1 MRALNQYIL
10 FEFRRFFSN
19 IKLVIIFFVS
29 PLLATA
35 VFALFAYQSP
45 KNINIALVAVNDDGL
60 TNQIVSQIET
70 NELFKVHSTDSLDS
84 AKEMLKKGEA
94 KTIINIDI
102 YDDKGTIQII
112 EDPRYPEVQGKVK
125 EEVTTSVKEILKNTI
140 SESAKLTAKAQYQQA
155 IDEKFVQ
162 FTDGILGQDADTPLS
177 STINSELDKI
187 KNETISEINAQVDD
201 AITENLESSK
211 EELSN
216 VLTDKI
222 TTEFGDFSSTLI
234 EALPPG
240 DVANTIASQLAAYRD
255 ELLTEIESTIA
266 AEMASQMDVF
276 KAKIKEELIAT
287 VNSKFYNYK
296 NRLSPSNPSSPIY
309 QAIKDEI
316 ETFKADLKDEEV
328 DIAINTE
335 PIELASEEY
344 LPKEIRYF
352 DRYSSGAIPLVIVLI
367 FLLKAATSLSQDRES
382 GVLERLFSTPAK
394 RAKVMLAKI
403 ISNVLIGSFSLV
415 AIIIMLKFAF
425 GAALGNWG
433 LVFLIAFIIAIVS
446 VSMGMLIS
454 VITRDL
460 PSSIQF
466 AFYTFFMIVLTS
478 EFFFAKENIHPY
490 FSFATKINP
499 LTYAI
504 SALRKVNLFNWG
516 FREIWFELAIM
527 MGFAIT
533 YSIVAIVL
541 VSREKK

>member
-10 FEFRRFFSN
+10 FELRRFFRN
-19 IKLVIIFFVS
+19 IKLVIIFFIS

-45 KNINIALVAVNDDGL
+45 NNINIALVTENDNSL
-60 TNQIVSQIET
+60 TSEIVSKIET
-70 NELFKVHSTDSLDS
+70 SELFHIHSAETLDQ

-94 KTIINIDI
+94 KTIVYINIS
-102 YDDKGTIQII
+102 DDKGKIQIV

-125 EEVTTSVKEILKNTI
+125 EEVTTSVKEILKSTI

-162 FTDGILGQDADTPLS
+162 FTDDILGQDADTPLS

-187 KNETISEINAQVDD
+187 KKETVSEINARVDE
-201 AITENLESSK
+201 AITDNLATSKANLNNILES
-211 EELSN
+211 
-216 VLTDKI
+216 KI
-222 TTEFGDFSSTLI
+222 STEFEEFSSTLI
-234 EALPPG
+234 SALPPG
-240 DVANTIASQLAAYRD
+240 DVADSIVAQIAAYRD
-255 ELLTEIESTIA
+255 ELIDEIRSTIEG
-266 AEMASQMDVF
+266 EMNSQMDVF
-276 KAKIKEELIAT
+276 KTKISDELIAT
-287 VNSKFYNYK
+287 VNTKFNNYK
-296 NRLSPSNPSSPIY
+296 YRLSPSNPDSPIY
-309 QAIKDEI
+309 KAIKDEI
-316 ETFKADLKDEEV
+316 ETFKSDLKDEEV

-335 PIELASEEY
+335 PIELNSEEY
-344 LPKEIRYF
+344 LPKEIKYF

-394 RAKVMLAKI
+394 RAKVMLSKI
-403 ISNVLIGSFSLV
+403 ISNVLIGLFSLV
-415 AIIIMLKFAF
+415 AIIIMLKFGF

-433 LVFLIAFIIAIVS
+433 LVFLISFIIAVVS

-516 FREIWFELAIM
+516 FREIWFELTIM
-527 MGFAIT
+527 MVFAIT
-533 YSIVAIVL
+533 YSVIAIVL